1 MRNSDCTELNTERLY
16 LRTLTEADAE
26 TVQAVF
32 PGEYASTG
40 AAREHIRWILNSG
53 YDGRLVINFY
63 VWLADTEECIG
74 RVYLHSKPELGGEVE
89 IGYGI
94 AEKHR
99 GKGYATEAARAV
111 VRYAFEQAGQKY
123 LVAIV
128 KPENVASRKVITAIG
143 FTKREDR
150 VVEDENG
157 VDCAFDFFRLEREE
171 WRLDGK

>member
-26 TVQAVF
+26 TIWTIF
-32 PGEYASTG
+32 HEEYESAD
-40 AAREHIRWILNSG
+40 AALDHIRWILNHG
-53 YDGRLVINFY
+53 YEGRYIVNFN
-63 VWLADTEECIG
+63 VWLKQTEECIG
-74 RVYLHSKPELGGEVE
+74 RVYLHAKPELGGEVE

-94 AEKHR
+94 AEKYR
-99 GKGYATEAARAV
+99 GHGYATEAARAV
-111 VRYAFEQAGQKY
+111 VRYAFEQAGQEY

-128 KPENVASRKVITAIG
+128 KPENMASQKVIAAIG